1 MKIMAPAGDFDRLV
15 AAVKAGA
22 DEVYMGVAGFG
33 ARRFA
38 KNFSVEEYVDA
49 IDFAHRSN
57 VSVHLTFNTVLSD
70 AELDLVEPDLRRLY
84 EAGLDEVIVQ
94 DFGAV
99 SFLRDRF
106 PDLPLCASTQFSP
119 GTAAELNWL
128 AAQGFGRAVLARE
141 LSLDEIRSI
150 RSQTLIELEVFASGA
165 LCLGCSGKCYL
176 SSFIGGRSGNRGMCA
191 QPCRQYYRKETLSA
205 DAPELALA
213 TSDRRFRTFR
223 AVENNPDEI
232 AALRE
237 GRAQKRRADAAE
249 RERAASPDFAAN
261 AEYGYFLSLKDQ
273 LQGRA
278 EIAELLEIGV
288 DSIKIEGRM
297 KSPVYVYTTVRYYRD
312 LLDSLTGVSASTA
325 AKRLSLKKSTDD
337 APTQGNLADAAVET
351 ARRREIAGIF
361 NRGYDFGYFRE
372 PDPAIINEFFSSN
385 FGVEIG
391 RVRRD
396 AVRLS
401 APLVNGDG
409 VVFLDA
415 TARKLDGLNVGG
427 IRLVDPTNSRR
438 TKLVERAEPGDL
450 VRFDVPVPPEA
461 TVLYRTFDH
470 RLNKTVENAL
480 KQIRRREPISARLT
494 ARVDRPLEL
503 TLKTARAVATV
514 RSEQSLERSQKR
526 PADETTLRD
535 ALDRFGETP
544 FYLDGAE
551 IRFDADVFVPKS
563 LLNGLRQEAVEALE
577 RKIVESYR
585 RVSRALGAPIRR
597 TAQSAPLAENA
608 PIAGDAL
615 IPYFTAV
622 VRNRAQFDV
631 CRRFGLRRIHF
642 ETQPVQFENRPRYQT
657 TFETDAAVAP
667 LAGSLAAAV
676 RFERSQGNAKTPESR
691 RPFALDWSF
700 NVGNARA
707 VRYLADRFSGADLLY
722 LSPEISDR
730 AVDAIF
736 ADLAADDY
744 LAKRRLTLGL
754 PVFGRLLAMFAQ
766 KTLFDAP
773 FVRLTNADDRRFLVE
788 KNANRLPPTGDAAV
802 DARPVSGSAVYLA
815 DPVDLLDAIPAILR
829 SGIGAV
835 RFDFTN
841 ETPAEVERVLRRATA
856 PAPPSSRDYSVFSY
870 GYSRNGV
877 F

>member
-38 KNFSVEEYVDA
+38 KNFSVAEYADA

-99 SFLRDRF
+99 SFLRARF

-119 GTAAELNWL
+119 GTAAETNWL
-128 AAQGFGRAVLARE
+128 AAQGFRRAVLARE
-141 LSLDEIRSI
+141 LSLDEIRAI
-150 RSQTLIELEVFASGA
+150 RSQTSLELEVFASGA

-191 QPCRQYYRKETLSA
+191 QPCRQYYRMEPLSD

-213 TSDRRFRTFR
+213 TSDRRFRRLRRDELATG
-223 AVENNPDEI
+223 APSVERP
-232 AALRE
+232 RP
-237 GRAQKRRADAAE
+237 RRDAA
-249 RERAASPDFAAN
+249 SSDFDAN

-278 EIAELLEIGV
+278 ELAELLAIGV

-297 KSPVYVYTTVRYYRD
+297 KSPVYVYATVRYYRD
-312 LLDSLTGVSASTA
+312 LLDSLTGVSASTG
-325 AKRLSLKKSTDD
+325 AKRLSLKKSADD
-337 APTQGNLADAAVET
+337 DGRTPLDVASPEGEE

-372 PDPAIINEFFSSN
+372 HDPAIVNEFFSSN

-415 TARKLDGLNVGG
+415 TARKLGGLNVGG
-427 IRLVDPTNSRR
+427 IRLVDPTNPRR

-450 VRFDVPVPPEA
+450 VRFDVPIPAEA

-470 RLNKTVENAL
+470 RLNKTLENAL
-480 KQIRRREPISARLT
+480 KQIRRREPIAARLT

-503 TLKTARAVATV
+503 TLKTDRAVATV
-514 RSEQSLERSQKR
+514 RSEQPLERSQKR
-526 PADETTLRD
+526 PADETTLRE

-544 FYLDGAE
+544 FYLDDAE

-563 LLNGLRQEAVEALE
+563 LLNGLRQDAVERLE
-577 RKIVESYR
+577 RKIVESR
-585 RVSRALGAPIRR
+585 RRQSPPEAPR
-597 TAQSAPLAENA
+597 TAPTSRPAEFAPSAEKSRLS
-608 PIAGDAL
+608 GDAL

-622 VRNRAQFDV
+622 VRNRAQFDA

-642 ETQPVQFENRPRYQT
+642 ETQPVQFENRPRYQE
-657 TFETDAAVAP
+657 TFQRDADVAP

-676 RFERSQGNAKTPESR
+676 RFERSQTGVR
-691 RPFALDWSF
+691 RPFALDWTF

-707 VRYLADRFSGADLLY
+707 VRYLADRFAAADLLY

-736 ADLAADDY
+736 ERLADDDY

-754 PVFGRLLAMFAQ
+754 PVFGRLLAMFTQ

-773 FVRLTNADDRRFLVE
+773 FVRLTNADERRFLVE
-788 KNANRLPPTGDAAV
+788 KNANRLPPTGDADV
-802 DARPVSGSAVYLA
+802 DSRPVVGSAVYLA
-815 DPVDLLDAIPAILR
+815 DPIDLLDAIPAILR

-856 PAPPSSRDYSVFSY
+856 PTPESSRDYSVFSY

>member
-1 MKIMAPAGDFDRLV
+1 RF
-15 AAVKAGA
+15 
-22 DEVYMGVAGFG
+22 
-33 ARRFA
+33 RR
-38 KNFSVEEYVDA
+38 
-49 IDFAHRSN
+49 
-57 VSVHLTFNTVLSD
+57 
-70 AELDLVEPDLRRLY
+70 LRR
-84 EAGLDEVIVQ
+84 DE
-94 DFGAV
+94 
-99 SFLRDRF
+99 
-106 PDLPLCASTQFSP
+106 LP
-119 GTAAELNWL
+119 
-128 AAQGFGRAVLARE
+128 
-141 LSLDEIRSI
+141 
-150 RSQTLIELEVFASGA
+150 
-165 LCLGCSGKCYL
+165 
-176 SSFIGGRSGNRGMCA
+176 
-191 QPCRQYYRKETLSA
+191 
-205 DAPELALA
+205 
-213 TSDRRFRTFR
+213 
-223 AVENNPDEI
+223 
-232 AALRE
+232 
-237 GRAQKRRADAAE
+237 ADAAGSASVE
-249 RERAASPDFAAN
+249 RPSKRPAATPDFASN

-297 KSPVYVYTTVRYYRD
+297 KSPVYVYTTVRSYRD

-325 AKRLSLKKSTDD
+325 AKRLSLKKSTADAD
-337 APTQGNLADAAVET
+337 APTQGDLADAAVET

-372 PDPAIINEFFSSN
+372 HDPAIINEFFSSN

-450 VRFDVPVPPEA
+450 VRFDVPIPPEA

-535 ALDRFGETP
+535 GLDRFGETP
-544 FYLDGAE
+544 FYLDDAE

-585 RVSRALGAPIRR
+585 RVCQEPVAEIRR
-597 TAQSAPLAENA
+597 TAPTSPINESAPL
-608 PIAGDAL
+608 AGDAL

-631 CRRFGLRRIHF
+631 CRRFGIDRVHF
-642 ETQPVQFENRPRYQT
+642 ETQPVQFENRPRYQEA
-657 TFETDAAVAP
+657 FQRDADVAP

-676 RFERSQGNAKTPESR
+676 RFERSQADAEAQPR
-691 RPFALDWSF
+691 RPFALDWTF

-707 VRYLADRFSGADLLY
+707 VRYLAVRFASADLLY

-754 PVFGRLLAMFAQ
+754 PVFGRLLAMFTQ

-773 FVRLTNADDRRFLVE
+773 FVRLTNADERRFLVE

-802 DARPVSGSAVYLA
+802 DARPVVGSAVYLA
-815 DPVDLLDAIPAILR
+815 DPVDLLDAIPTILR

-841 ETPAEVERVLRRATA
+841 ETPAEVERVLRRALA
-856 PAPPSSRDYSVFSY
+856 PTPPSSRDYSVFSY

>member
-38 KNFSVEEYVDA
+38 KNFSVEEYADA

-128 AAQGFGRAVLARE
+128 AAQGFHRAVLARE

-150 RSQTLIELEVFASGA
+150 RSQTSLELEVFASGA

-191 QPCRQYYRKETLSA
+191 QPCRQYYRMETLAA

-213 TSDRRFRTFR
+213 TSDRRFRR
-223 AVENNPDEI
+223 LRRDEI
-232 AALRE
+232 ADRTAS
-237 GRAQKRRADAAE
+237 AE
-249 RERAASPDFAAN
+249 RSPKRPAATPDFASN

-325 AKRLSLKKSTDD
+325 AKRLSLKKSTADAD
-337 APTQGNLADAAVET
+337 APTQGDLADADVET

-372 PDPAIINEFFSSN
+372 HDPAIVNEFFSSN

-450 VRFDVPVPPEA
+450 VRFDVPIPPEA

-526 PADETTLRD
+526 PADEATLRD
-535 ALDRFGETP
+535 GLDRFGETP
-544 FYLDGAE
+544 FYLDDAE

-563 LLNGLRQEAVEALE
+563 LLNGLRQEAVETLE

-585 RVSRALGAPIRR
+585 RVSQASEAQVRR
-597 TAQSAPLAENA
+597 TAQITPTVENA
-608 PIAGDAL
+608 PLAGDAL

-622 VRNRAQFDV
+622 VRTRAQFDV
-631 CRRFGLRRIHF
+631 CRRFGIDRVHF
-642 ETQPVQFENRPRYQT
+642 ETQPVQFENRPRYQEA
-657 TFETDAAVAP
+657 FERDAAVAP

-676 RFERSQGNAKTPESR
+676 RFERSQGEAR
-691 RPFALDWSF
+691 RPFALDWTF

-707 VRYLADRFSGADLLY
+707 VRYLADRFAGADLLY

-736 ADLAADDY
+736 ADLADDDY

-754 PVFGRLLAMFAQ
+754 PVFGRLLAMFTQ

-773 FVRLTNADDRRFLVE
+773 FVRLTNADERRFLV
-788 KNANRLPPTGDAAV
+788 
-802 DARPVSGSAVYLA
+802 
-815 DPVDLLDAIPAILR
+815 
-829 SGIGAV
+829 
-835 RFDFTN
+835 
-841 ETPAEVERVLRRATA
+841 
-856 PAPPSSRDYSVFSY
+856 
-870 GYSRNGV
+870 
-877 F
+877 

>member
-38 KNFSVEEYVDA
+38 KNFSVEEYADA

-128 AAQGFGRAVLARE
+128 AAQGFHRAVLARE

-150 RSQTLIELEVFASGA
+150 RSQTSIELEVFASGA

-191 QPCRQYYRKETLSA
+191 QPCRQYYRMETLAA

-213 TSDRRFRTFR
+213 TSDRRFRR
-223 AVENNPDEI
+223 LRRDE
-232 AALRE
+232 L
-237 GRAQKRRADAAE
+237 ADGTASAE
-249 RERAASPDFAAN
+249 RSSKRPVAATDFASN

-325 AKRLSLKKSTDD
+325 AKRLSLKKSTADAD
-337 APTQGNLADAAVET
+337 APTQGDLADAAVET

-372 PDPAIINEFFSSN
+372 HDPAIINEFFSSN

-450 VRFDVPVPPEA
+450 VRFDVPIPPEA

-526 PADETTLRD
+526 PADEATLRD
-535 ALDRFGETP
+535 GLDRFGETP
-544 FYLDGAE
+544 FYLDDAE

-585 RVSRALGAPIRR
+585 RVCKEPVAEIRR
-597 TAQSAPLAENA
+597 TAQVSPAAENA
-608 PIAGDAL
+608 PLAGDAL

-631 CRRFGLRRIHF
+631 CRRFGVERIHF
-642 ETQPVQFENRPRYQT
+642 ETQPVQFENRPRYQEA
-657 TFETDAAVAP
+657 FRNDATVAP

-676 RFERSQGNAKTPESR
+676 RFERSQAEAGSNASSEAR
-691 RPFALDWSF
+691 RPFALDWTF

-707 VRYLADRFSGADLLY
+707 VRYLADRFAGADLLY

-754 PVFGRLLAMFAQ
+754 PVFGRLLAMFTQ

-773 FVRLTNADDRRFLVE
+773 FVRLTNADERRFLVE
-788 KNANRLPPTGDAAV
+788 MNANRLPQTGDAAV

-841 ETPAEVERVLRRATA
+841 ETPAEVERVLRRALA
-856 PAPPSSRDYSVFSY
+856 PTSPSSRDYSVFSY

>member
-22 DEVYMGVAGFG
+22 DEAYMGVAGFG

-38 KNFSVEEYVDA
+38 KNFSVEEYADA

-150 RSQTLIELEVFASGA
+150 RSQTSIELEVFASGA

-191 QPCRQYYRKETLSA
+191 QPCRQYYRMETLSA

-213 TSDRRFRTFR
+213 TSDRRFRR
-223 AVENNPDEI
+223 LRRDEI
-232 AALRE
+232 ADGTAS
-237 GRAQKRRADAAE
+237 AE
-249 RERAASPDFAAN
+249 RSPKRPVAAPDFASN

-325 AKRLSLKKSTDD
+325 AKRLSLKKSVADAD
-337 APTQGNLADAAVET
+337 APTQGDLADADVET

-372 PDPAIINEFFSSN
+372 HDPAIINEFFSSN

-450 VRFDVPVPPEA
+450 VRFDVPIPPEA

-526 PADETTLRD
+526 PADEATLRD
-535 ALDRFGETP
+535 GLDRFGETP
-544 FYLDGAE
+544 FYLDDAE

-585 RVSRALGAPIRR
+585 RVASEPSAEIRR
-597 TAQSAPLAENA
+597 TAQVSPTIENA
-608 PIAGDAL
+608 PLAGDAL

-622 VRNRAQFDV
+622 VRTRAQFDV
-631 CRRFGLRRIHF
+631 CRRFGIDRVHI
-642 ETQPVQFENRPRYQT
+642 ETQPVQFENRPRYQEA
-657 TFETDAAVAP
+657 FQRDAAVAP

-676 RFERSQGNAKTPESR
+676 RFERSQTDAETQTR
-691 RPFALDWSF
+691 RSFALDWTF

-707 VRYLADRFSGADLLY
+707 VRYLADRFASSDLLY

-754 PVFGRLLAMFAQ
+754 PVFGRLLAMFTQ

-773 FVRLTNADDRRFLVE
+773 FVRLTNADERRFLVE

-802 DARPVSGSAVYLA
+802 DARPLSGSAVYLA

-841 ETPAEVERVLRRATA
+841 ETPAEVERVLRRALA
-856 PAPPSSRDYSVFSY
+856 PTPPSNRDYSVFSY

>member
-38 KNFSVEEYVDA
+38 KNFSVEEYADA

-128 AAQGFGRAVLARE
+128 AAQGFHRAVLARE
-141 LSLDEIRSI
+141 LSLDEIRAV
-150 RSQTLIELEVFASGA
+150 RSQTSIELEVFASGA

-191 QPCRQYYRKETLSA
+191 QPCRQYYRMETLSA

-213 TSDRRFRTFR
+213 TSDRRFRR
-223 AVENNPDEI
+223 LRRDEIDAVERP
-232 AALRE
+232 
-237 GRAQKRRADAAE
+237 QKRSADP
-249 RERAASPDFAAN
+249 RDFDPN

-278 EIAELLEIGV
+278 ELAELLEIGV

-325 AKRLSLKKSTDD
+325 AKRLSLKKSTADAD
-337 APTQGNLADAAVET
+337 APTQGDLADADVET

-372 PDPAIINEFFSSN
+372 HDPAIINEFFSSN

-427 IRLVDPTNSRR
+427 IRVVDPTNSRR

-450 VRFDVPVPPEA
+450 VRFDVPIPPEA

-503 TLKTARAVATV
+503 TLKTDRAVATV
-514 RSEQSLERSQKR
+514 RSEQTLERSQKR
-526 PADETTLRD
+526 PADEATLRD
-535 ALDRFGETP
+535 GLDRFGETP
-544 FYLDGAE
+544 FYLDDAE

-563 LLNGLRQEAVEALE
+563 LLNGLRQEAVEILE

-585 RVSRALGAPIRR
+585 RVGKEPVAEIRR
-597 TAQSAPLAENA
+597 TAQVSPLNESAPLS
-608 PIAGDAL
+608 GDAL

-631 CRRFGLRRIHF
+631 CRRFGIDRVHF
-642 ETQPVQFENRPRYQT
+642 ETQPVQFENRPRYQEA
-657 TFETDAAVAP
+657 FRNDADVAP

-676 RFERSQGNAKTPESR
+676 RFERSQAEAGSETR
-691 RPFALDWSF
+691 RPFALDWTF

-707 VRYLADRFSGADLLY
+707 VRYLADRFASADLLY

-754 PVFGRLLAMFAQ
+754 PVFGRLLAMFTQ

-773 FVRLTNADDRRFLVE
+773 FVRLTNADERRFLVE

-841 ETPAEVERVLRRATA
+841 ETSAEVERVLRRALAPTA
-856 PAPPSSRDYSVFSY
+856 PSSRDYSVFSY

>member
-38 KNFSVEEYVDA
+38 KNFSVEEYADA

-94 DFGAV
+94 DYGAV

-150 RSQTLIELEVFASGA
+150 RSQTSIELEIFASGA

-191 QPCRQYYRKETLSA
+191 QPCRQYYRMETLAA

-213 TSDRRFRTFR
+213 TSDRRFRR
-223 AVENNPDEI
+223 LRRDE
-232 AALRE
+232 LL
-237 GRAQKRRADAAE
+237 ADAAGSASVE
-249 RERAASPDFAAN
+249 RPSKRSAATPDFASN

-278 EIAELLEIGV
+278 ELAELLEIGV

-325 AKRLSLKKSTDD
+325 AKRLSLKKSTADAD
-337 APTQGNLADAAVET
+337 APTQGDLADAAVEA

-372 PDPAIINEFFSSN
+372 HDPAIVNEFFSSN

-401 APLVNGDG
+401 TPLVNGDG
-409 VVFLDA
+409 VVFLDE

-450 VRFDVPVPPEA
+450 VRFDVPIPPEA

-535 ALDRFGETP
+535 GLDRFGETP
-544 FYLDGAE
+544 FYLDDAE

-577 RKIVESYR
+577 RKIVESHR
-585 RVSRALGAPIRR
+585 RVSRAPVAQVRP
-597 TAQSAPLAENA
+597 TAQISPALENA
-608 PIAGDAL
+608 PLAGDAL

-631 CRRFGLRRIHF
+631 CRRFGIERIHF
-642 ETQPVQFENRPRYQT
+642 ETQPVQFENRPRYQE
-657 TFETDAAVAP
+657 TFQKDAAVAP

-676 RFERSQGNAKTPESR
+676 RFERSLSEAR
-691 RPFALDWSF
+691 RPFALDWTF

-707 VRYLADRFSGADLLY
+707 VRYLADRFEGADLLY

-754 PVFGRLLAMFAQ
+754 PVFGRLLAMFTQ

-773 FVRLTNADDRRFLVE
+773 FVRLTNADERRFLVE
-788 KNANRLPPTGDAAV
+788 KNANRLPSTGDAAV
-802 DARPVSGSAVYLA
+802 DASPVVGSAVYLA
-815 DPVDLLDAIPAILR
+815 DPVDLLDALPAILR

-841 ETPAEVERVLRRATA
+841 ETPVEVERVLRRALA
-856 PAPPSSRDYSVFSY
+856 PTPPSSRDYSVFSY

>member
-38 KNFSVEEYVDA
+38 KNFSVEEYADA

-128 AAQGFGRAVLARE
+128 AAQGFHRAVLARE

-150 RSQTLIELEVFASGA
+150 RSQTSLELEVFASGA

-191 QPCRQYYRKETLSA
+191 QPCRQYYRMETLAA

-213 TSDRRFRTFR
+213 TSDRRFRR
-223 AVENNPDEI
+223 LRRDEI
-232 AALRE
+232 ADRTAS
-237 GRAQKRRADAAE
+237 AE
-249 RERAASPDFAAN
+249 RSPKRPAATPDFASN

-325 AKRLSLKKSTDD
+325 AKRLSLKKSTADAD
-337 APTQGNLADAAVET
+337 APTQGDLADADVET

-372 PDPAIINEFFSSN
+372 HDPAIVNEFFSSN

-450 VRFDVPVPPEA
+450 VRFDVPIPPEA

-526 PADETTLRD
+526 PADEATLRD
-535 ALDRFGETP
+535 GLDRFGETP
-544 FYLDGAE
+544 FYLDDAE

-563 LLNGLRQEAVEALE
+563 LLNGLRQEAVETLE

-585 RVSRALGAPIRR
+585 RVSQASEAQVRR
-597 TAQSAPLAENA
+597 TAQITPTVENA
-608 PIAGDAL
+608 PLAGDAL

-622 VRNRAQFDV
+622 VRTRAQFDV
-631 CRRFGLRRIHF
+631 CRRFGIDRVHF
-642 ETQPVQFENRPRYQT
+642 ETQPVQFENRPRYQEA
-657 TFETDAAVAP
+657 FERDAAVAP

-676 RFERSQGNAKTPESR
+676 RFERSQGEAR
-691 RPFALDWSF
+691 RPFALDWTF

-707 VRYLADRFSGADLLY
+707 VRYLADRFEGADLLY

-736 ADLAADDY
+736 ADLADDDY

-754 PVFGRLLAMFAQ
+754 PVFGRLLAMFTQ

-773 FVRLTNADDRRFLVE
+773 FVRLTNADERRFLVE
-788 KNANRLPPTGDAAV
+788 KNANRLPPTGDADV
-802 DARPVSGSAVYLA
+802 DARPVSGSALYLA

-841 ETPAEVERVLRRATA
+841 ETPAEVERVLRRALA
-856 PAPPSSRDYSVFSY
+856 PTPPSSRDYSVFSY

>member
-38 KNFSVEEYVDA
+38 KNFSVEEYADA

-128 AAQGFGRAVLARE
+128 AAQGFHRAVLARE

-150 RSQTLIELEVFASGA
+150 RSQTSLELEVFASGA

-191 QPCRQYYRKETLSA
+191 QPCRQYYRMETLAA

-213 TSDRRFRTFR
+213 TSDRRFRR
-223 AVENNPDEI
+223 LRRDEI
-232 AALRE
+232 ADRTAS
-237 GRAQKRRADAAE
+237 AE
-249 RERAASPDFAAN
+249 RSPKRPAATPDFASN

-325 AKRLSLKKSTDD
+325 AKRLSLKKSTADAD
-337 APTQGNLADAAVET
+337 APTQGDLADADVET

-372 PDPAIINEFFSSN
+372 HDPAIVNEFFSSN

-450 VRFDVPVPPEA
+450 VRFDVPIPPEA

-526 PADETTLRD
+526 PADEATLRD
-535 ALDRFGETP
+535 GLDRFGETP
-544 FYLDGAE
+544 FYLDDAE

-563 LLNGLRQEAVEALE
+563 LLNGLRQEAVETLE

-585 RVSRALGAPIRR
+585 RVSQASEAQVRR
-597 TAQSAPLAENA
+597 TAQITPTVENA
-608 PIAGDAL
+608 PLAGDAL

-622 VRNRAQFDV
+622 VRTRAQFDV
-631 CRRFGLRRIHF
+631 CRRFGIDRVHF
-642 ETQPVQFENRPRYQT
+642 ETQPVQFENRPRYQEA
-657 TFETDAAVAP
+657 FERDAAVAP

-676 RFERSQGNAKTPESR
+676 RFERSQGEAR
-691 RPFALDWSF
+691 RPFALDWTF

-707 VRYLADRFSGADLLY
+707 VRYLADRFAGADLLY

-736 ADLAADDY
+736 ADLADDDY

-754 PVFGRLLAMFAQ
+754 PVFGRLLAMFTQ

-773 FVRLTNADDRRFLVE
+773 FVRLTNADERRFLVE
-788 KNANRLPPTGDAAV
+788 KNANRLPPTGDADV
-802 DARPVSGSAVYLA
+802 DARPVSGSALYLA

-841 ETPAEVERVLRRATA
+841 ETPAEVERVLRRALA
-856 PAPPSSRDYSVFSY
+856 PTPPSSRDYSVFSY

>member
-38 KNFSVEEYVDA
+38 KNFSVEEYADA

-70 AELDLVEPDLRRLY
+70 AELDLFEPDLRRLY

-99 SFLRDRF
+99 AFLRDRF

-150 RSQTLIELEVFASGA
+150 RSQTSIELEVFASGA

-191 QPCRQYYRKETLSA
+191 QPCRQYYRMETLAA

-213 TSDRRFRTFR
+213 TSDRRFRR
-223 AVENNPDEI
+223 LRRDE
-232 AALRE
+232 LP
-237 GRAQKRRADAAE
+237 ADAANSVSVK
-249 RERAASPDFAAN
+249 RPQPRSADARDFASN

-325 AKRLSLKKSTDD
+325 AKRLSLKKSTADAD
-337 APTQGNLADAAVET
+337 APTQGDLADADVET

-372 PDPAIINEFFSSN
+372 HDPEIINEFFSSN

-450 VRFDVPVPPEA
+450 VRFDVPIPPEA

-514 RSEQSLERSQKR
+514 RSEQALERSQKR
-526 PADETTLRD
+526 PADEATLRD
-535 ALDRFGETP
+535 GLDRFGETP
-544 FYLDGAE
+544 FYLDDAE

-585 RVSRALGAPIRR
+585 RVCKEPVAEIRR
-597 TAQSAPLAENA
+597 TAQVSPAVENA
-608 PIAGDAL
+608 PLAGDAL

-631 CRRFGLRRIHF
+631 CRRFGIDRVHF
-642 ETQPVQFENRPRYQT
+642 ETQPVQFENRPRYQEA
-657 TFETDAAVAP
+657 FQRDADVAP

-676 RFERSQGNAKTPESR
+676 RFERSQADAEAPTR
-691 RPFALDWSF
+691 RPFALDWTF

-707 VRYLADRFSGADLLY
+707 VRYLADRFASADLLY

-754 PVFGRLLAMFAQ
+754 PVFGRLLAMFTQ

-773 FVRLTNADDRRFLVE
+773 FVRLTNADERRFLVE

-802 DARPVSGSAVYLA
+802 DARPLSGSAVYLA

-841 ETPAEVERVLRRATA
+841 ETPAEVERVLRRALA
-856 PAPPSSRDYSVFSY
+856 PTPPSSRDYSVFSY

>member
-38 KNFSVEEYVDA
+38 KNFSVEEYADA

-84 EAGLDEVIVQ
+84 EAGLDEVLVQ

-128 AAQGFGRAVLARE
+128 AAQGFHRAVLARE

-150 RSQTLIELEVFASGA
+150 RSQTSLELEVFASGA

-191 QPCRQYYRKETLSA
+191 QPCRQYYRMETLAA

-213 TSDRRFRTFR
+213 TSDRRFRR
-223 AVENNPDEI
+223 LRRDEI
-232 AALRE
+232 ADRTAS
-237 GRAQKRRADAAE
+237 AE
-249 RERAASPDFAAN
+249 RSPKRPAATPDFASN

-325 AKRLSLKKSTDD
+325 AKRLSLKKSTADAD
-337 APTQGNLADAAVET
+337 APTQGDLADADVET

-372 PDPAIINEFFSSN
+372 HDPAIVNEFFSSN

-450 VRFDVPVPPEA
+450 VRFDVPIPPEA

-526 PADETTLRD
+526 PADEATLRD
-535 ALDRFGETP
+535 GLDRFGETP
-544 FYLDGAE
+544 FYLDDAE

-563 LLNGLRQEAVEALE
+563 LLNGLRQEAVETLE

-585 RVSRALGAPIRR
+585 RVSQASEAQVRR
-597 TAQSAPLAENA
+597 TAQITPTVENA
-608 PIAGDAL
+608 PLAGDAL

-622 VRNRAQFDV
+622 VRTRAQFDV
-631 CRRFGLRRIHF
+631 CRRFGIDRVHF
-642 ETQPVQFENRPRYQT
+642 ETQPVQFENRPRYQEA
-657 TFETDAAVAP
+657 FERDAAVAP

-676 RFERSQGNAKTPESR
+676 RFERSQGEAR
-691 RPFALDWSF
+691 RPFALDWTF

-707 VRYLADRFSGADLLY
+707 VRYLADRFAGADLLY

-736 ADLAADDY
+736 ADLADDDY

-754 PVFGRLLAMFAQ
+754 PVFGRLLAMFTQ

-773 FVRLTNADDRRFLVE
+773 FVRLTNADERRFLVE
-788 KNANRLPPTGDAAV
+788 KNANRLPPTGDADV
-802 DARPVSGSAVYLA
+802 DARPVSGSALYLA

-841 ETPAEVERVLRRATA
+841 ETPAEVERVLRRALA
-856 PAPPSSRDYSVFSY
+856 PTPPSSRDYSVFSY

>member
-38 KNFSVEEYVDA
+38 KNFSVEEYADA

-150 RSQTLIELEVFASGA
+150 RSQTSLELEVFASGA

-191 QPCRQYYRKETLSA
+191 QPCRQYYRMETLSA

-213 TSDRRFRTFR
+213 TSDRRFRR
-223 AVENNPDEI
+223 LRRDEI
-232 AALRE
+232 AADAD
-237 GRAQKRRADAAE
+237 GSVSAKRPKPRS
-249 RERAASPDFAAN
+249 AASDARDFDSN

-325 AKRLSLKKSTDD
+325 AKRLSLKKSTADAD
-337 APTQGNLADAAVET
+337 APTQGNVADAAVET

-372 PDPAIINEFFSSN
+372 HDPAIVNEFFSSN

-396 AVRLS
+396 SVRLS

-450 VRFDVPVPPEA
+450 VRFDVPIPPEA

-470 RLNKTVENAL
+470 RLNKTIENAL

-526 PADETTLRD
+526 PADEATLRD
-535 ALDRFGETP
+535 GLDRFGETP
-544 FYLDGAE
+544 FYLDDAE

-585 RVSRALGAPIRR
+585 RVSQASEAQVRR
-597 TAQSAPLAENA
+597 TAQITPTVENA
-608 PIAGDAL
+608 PLAGDAL

-622 VRNRAQFDV
+622 VRTRAQFDV
-631 CRRFGLRRIHF
+631 CRRFGIKRIHF
-642 ETQPVQFENRPRYQT
+642 ETQPVQFENRPRYQEA
-657 TFETDAAVAP
+657 FQRDDAVAP

-676 RFERSQGNAKTPESR
+676 RFERSQADAETQTR
-691 RPFALDWSF
+691 RPFALDWTF

-707 VRYLADRFSGADLLY
+707 VRYLADRFAGADLLY

-754 PVFGRLLAMFAQ
+754 PVFGRLLAMFTQ

-773 FVRLTNADDRRFLVE
+773 FVRLTNADERRFLVE

-815 DPVDLLDAIPAILR
+815 DPVDLLDAIPTILR

-835 RFDFTN
+835 CFDFTN
-841 ETPAEVERVLRRATA
+841 ETPAEVERVLRRALA
-856 PAPPSSRDYSVFSY
+856 PTSPSNRDYSVFSY

>member
-38 KNFSVEEYVDA
+38 KNFSVEEYADA

-141 LSLDEIRSI
+141 LSLDEIRSV
-150 RSQTLIELEVFASGA
+150 RSQTSLELEVFASGA

-191 QPCRQYYRKETLSA
+191 QPCRQYYRMETLSA

-213 TSDRRFRTFR
+213 TSDRRFRR
-223 AVENNPDEI
+223 LRRDE
-232 AALRE
+232 LP
-237 GRAQKRRADAAE
+237 ADAAGSGSVE
-249 RERAASPDFAAN
+249 RPRPRSAAPADFASN
-261 AEYGYFLSLKDQ
+261 VEYGYFLSLKDQ

-325 AKRLSLKKSTDD
+325 AKRLSLKKSTADAD
-337 APTQGNLADAAVET
+337 APTLGDLADAAVET

-372 PDPAIINEFFSSN
+372 HDPAIVNEFFSSN

-450 VRFDVPVPPEA
+450 VRFDVPIPPEA

-470 RLNKTVENAL
+470 RLNKTIENAL

-526 PADETTLRD
+526 PADEATLRD
-535 ALDRFGETP
+535 GLDRFGETP
-544 FYLDGAE
+544 FYLDDAE

-577 RKIVESYR
+577 RKIVESFR
-585 RVSRALGAPIRR
+585 RVCKEPVAEIRR
-597 TAQSAPLAENA
+597 TAPTSPINESAPL
-608 PIAGDAL
+608 AGDAL

-631 CRRFGLRRIHF
+631 CRRFGIERIHF
-642 ETQPVQFENRPRYQT
+642 ETQPVQFENRPRYQEA
-657 TFETDAAVAP
+657 FERDAAVAP

-676 RFERSQGNAKTPESR
+676 RFERSQADAEAQTR
-691 RPFALDWSF
+691 RPFALDWTF

-707 VRYLADRFSGADLLY
+707 VRYLADRFESADLLY

-773 FVRLTNADDRRFLVE
+773 FVRLTNADERRFLVE

-802 DARPVSGSAVYLA
+802 DARPVVGSAVYLA
-815 DPVDLLDAIPAILR
+815 DPVDLLDAIPTILR

-841 ETPAEVERVLRRATA
+841 ETPAEVERVLRRALA
-856 PAPPSSRDYSVFSY
+856 PTPPSSRDYSVFSY

>member
-38 KNFSVEEYVDA
+38 KNFSVEEYADA

-84 EAGLDEVIVQ
+84 EAGLDEAIVQ
-94 DFGAV
+94 DYGAV

-106 PDLPLCASTQFSP
+106 PDLSLCASTQFSP

-128 AAQGFGRAVLARE
+128 AEQGFRRAVLARE
-141 LSLDEIRSI
+141 LSLDEIRAI
-150 RSQTLIELEVFASGA
+150 RSQTSIELEVFASGA
-165 LCLGCSGKCYL
+165 LCLACSGKCYL
-176 SSFIGGRSGNRGMCA
+176 SSFVGGRSGNRGMCA

-213 TSDRRFRTFR
+213 TSDRRFRR
-223 AVENNPDEI
+223 PRRDELAVERPRTRS
-232 AALRE
+232 A
-237 GRAQKRRADAAE
+237 
-249 RERAASPDFAAN
+249 AASDFDAN

-278 EIAELLEIGV
+278 ELAELLEIGV

-297 KSPVYVYTTVRYYRD
+297 KSPTYVYATVRYYRD
-312 LLDSLTGVSASTA
+312 LLDSLTGVSPATA
-325 AKRLSLKKSTDD
+325 AKRLSLKKSTADA
-337 APTQGNLADAAVET
+337 APTQGNLADAEVET

-372 PDPAIINEFFSSN
+372 RDPAIINEFFSSN

-438 TKLVERAEPGDL
+438 TRLVERAEPGDL
-450 VRFDVPVPPEA
+450 VRFYVPIPPEA

-470 RLNKTVENAL
+470 RLNKTIENAL
-480 KQIRRREPISARLT
+480 KQIRRREPIAARLT
-494 ARVDRPLEL
+494 ARVGRPLEL

-514 RSEQSLERSQKR
+514 RSESSLERSQKR
-526 PADETTLRD
+526 PADETALRD

-544 FYLDGAE
+544 FYLDDAE

-563 LLNGLRQEAVEALE
+563 LLNGLRQEAVETLE

-585 RVSRALGAPIRR
+585 RVCKEPVDAVRQIAQVAP
-597 TAQSAPLAENA
+597 SAENA
-608 PIAGDAL
+608 PLSGDAL
-615 IPYFTAV
+615 TPYFTAV
-622 VRNRAQFDV
+622 VRNREQFDA
-631 CRRFGLRRIHF
+631 CRRFGVSRIHF
-642 ETQPVQFENRPRYQT
+642 ETQPVQFENRPRYQE
-657 TFETDAAVAP
+657 TFRNDAAVAP

-676 RFERSQGNAKTPESR
+676 RFERSQAEAR
-691 RPFALDWSF
+691 RRFALDWTF

-707 VRYLADRFSGADLLY
+707 VRYLADRFQGADLLY

-754 PVFGRLLAMFAQ
+754 PVFGRLLAMFTQ

-773 FVRLTNADDRRFLVE
+773 FVRLTNADERRFLVE
-788 KNANRLPPTGDAAV
+788 KNANRLPRTGDAAV
-802 DARPVSGSAVYLA
+802 DSRPVSGSAVYLA

-829 SGIGAV
+829 SGIRAV

-841 ETPAEVERVLRRATA
+841 ETPDEVERVLRRASA
-856 PAPPSSRDYSVFSY
+856 PTPPSSRDYSVFSY

>member
-38 KNFSVEEYVDA
+38 KNFSVEEYADA

-150 RSQTLIELEVFASGA
+150 RSQTSLELEVFASGA

-191 QPCRQYYRKETLSA
+191 QPCRQYYRMETLAA

-213 TSDRRFRTFR
+213 TSDRRFRR
-223 AVENNPDEI
+223 LRRDE
-232 AALRE
+232 LD
-237 GRAQKRRADAAE
+237 ADAPAK
-249 RERAASPDFAAN
+249 RPQPRSADVRDFASN

-325 AKRLSLKKSTDD
+325 AKRLSLKKSTADAD
-337 APTQGNLADAAVET
+337 APTLGDLADAAVET

-372 PDPAIINEFFSSN
+372 HDPAIINEFFSSN

-396 AVRLS
+396 SVRLS

-450 VRFDVPVPPEA
+450 VRFDVPIPPEA

-470 RLNKTVENAL
+470 RLNKTIENAL

-526 PADETTLRD
+526 PADEATLRD
-535 ALDRFGETP
+535 GLDRFGETP
-544 FYLDGAE
+544 FYLDDAE

-585 RVSRALGAPIRR
+585 RVSQASEAQVRR
-597 TAQSAPLAENA
+597 TAQITPTVENA
-608 PIAGDAL
+608 PLAGDAL

-622 VRNRAQFDV
+622 VRTRAQFDV
-631 CRRFGLRRIHF
+631 CRRFGIKRIHF
-642 ETQPVQFENRPRYQT
+642 ETQPVQFENRPRYQEA
-657 TFETDAAVAP
+657 FQRDDAVAP

-676 RFERSQGNAKTPESR
+676 RFERSQADAETQTR
-691 RPFALDWSF
+691 RPFALDWTF

-707 VRYLADRFSGADLLY
+707 VRYLADRFAGADLLY

-754 PVFGRLLAMFAQ
+754 PVFGRLLAMFTQ

-773 FVRLTNADDRRFLVE
+773 FVRLTNADERRFLVE
-788 KNANRLPPTGDAAV
+788 KNANKSEAK
-802 DARPVSGSAVYLA
+802 
-815 DPVDLLDAIPAILR
+815 R
-829 SGIGAV
+829 S
-835 RFDFTN
+835 
-841 ETPAEVERVLRRATA
+841 
-856 PAPPSSRDYSVFSY
+856 
-870 GYSRNGV
+870 
-877 F
+877 

>member
-38 KNFSVEEYVDA
+38 KNFSVEEYADA

-128 AAQGFGRAVLARE
+128 AAQGFHRAVLARE

-150 RSQTLIELEVFASGA
+150 RSQTSLELEVFASGA

-191 QPCRQYYRKETLSA
+191 QPCRQYYRMETLAA

-213 TSDRRFRTFR
+213 TSDRRFRR
-223 AVENNPDEI
+223 LRRDE
-232 AALRE
+232 LP
-237 GRAQKRRADAAE
+237 ADAAGSASVE
-249 RERAASPDFAAN
+249 RPSKRPAATLDFASN

-278 EIAELLEIGV
+278 ELAELLAIGV

-325 AKRLSLKKSTDD
+325 AKRLSLKKSTADAD
-337 APTQGNLADAAVET
+337 APTQGDLADAVVET

-372 PDPAIINEFFSSN
+372 HDPAIINEFFSSN

-450 VRFDVPVPPEA
+450 VRFDVPIPPEA

-514 RSEQSLERSQKR
+514 RSEQSLEHSQKR
-526 PADETTLRD
+526 PADEATLRD
-535 ALDRFGETP
+535 GLDRFGETP
-544 FYLDGAE
+544 FYLDDAE

-585 RVSRALGAPIRR
+585 RVCQEPVAEIRR
-597 TAQSAPLAENA
+597 TAPTSPINESAPL
-608 PIAGDAL
+608 AGDAL

-631 CRRFGLRRIHF
+631 CRRFGIDRVHF
-642 ETQPVQFENRPRYQT
+642 ETQPVQFENRPRYQEA
-657 TFETDAAVAP
+657 FQRDADVAP
-667 LAGSLAAAV
+667 LAGSLASAV
-676 RFERSQGNAKTPESR
+676 RFERSQASIDSPLDSQPR
-691 RPFALDWSF
+691 PPFALDWTF

-707 VRYLADRFSGADLLY
+707 VRYLADRFASADLLY

-754 PVFGRLLAMFAQ
+754 PVFGRLLAMFTQ

-773 FVRLTNADDRRFLVE
+773 FVRLTNADERRFLVE

-802 DARPVSGSAVYLA
+802 DARPVVGSAVYLA

-841 ETPAEVERVLRRATA
+841 ETPAEVERVLRRALA
-856 PAPPSSRDYSVFSY
+856 PTPPSSRDYSVFSY

>member
-38 KNFSVEEYVDA
+38 KNFSVEEYADA

-128 AAQGFGRAVLARE
+128 AAQGFHRAVLARE

-150 RSQTLIELEVFASGA
+150 RSQTSLELEVFASGA

-191 QPCRQYYRKETLSA
+191 QPCRQYYRMETLAA

-213 TSDRRFRTFR
+213 TSDRRFRR
-223 AVENNPDEI
+223 LRRDE
-232 AALRE
+232 LP
-237 GRAQKRRADAAE
+237 ADAAGSASVE
-249 RERAASPDFAAN
+249 RPSKRPAATPDFASN

-325 AKRLSLKKSTDD
+325 AKRLSLKKSTADAD
-337 APTQGNLADAAVET
+337 APTQGDLADAAVET

-372 PDPAIINEFFSSN
+372 HDPAIINEFFSSN

-450 VRFDVPVPPEA
+450 VRFDVPIPPEA

-526 PADETTLRD
+526 PADEATLRD
-535 ALDRFGETP
+535 GLDRFGETP
-544 FYLDGAE
+544 FYLDDAE

-585 RVSRALGAPIRR
+585 RVSRALEAQVRQAAQAPPA
-597 TAQSAPLAENA
+597 TENA
-608 PIAGDAL
+608 PFAGDAL

-631 CRRFGLRRIHF
+631 CRRFGIDRVHF
-642 ETQPVQFENRPRYQT
+642 ETQPVQFENRPRYQEA
-657 TFETDAAVAP
+657 FQRDAAVAP

-676 RFERSQGNAKTPESR
+676 RFERSQGEAR
-691 RPFALDWSF
+691 RPFALDWTF

-707 VRYLADRFSGADLLY
+707 VRYLADRFASADLLY

-754 PVFGRLLAMFAQ
+754 PVFGRLLAMFTQ

-773 FVRLTNADDRRFLVE
+773 FVRLTNADERRFLVE

-802 DARPVSGSAVYLA
+802 DARPIVGSAVYLA

-841 ETPAEVERVLRRATA
+841 ETPAEVERVLRRALA
-856 PAPPSSRDYSVFSY
+856 PTPPSSRDYSVFSY

>member
-38 KNFSVEEYVDA
+38 KNFSVEEYADA

-128 AAQGFGRAVLARE
+128 AAQGFHRAVLARE

-150 RSQTLIELEVFASGA
+150 RSQTSLELEVFASGA

-191 QPCRQYYRKETLSA
+191 QPCRQYYRMETLAA

-213 TSDRRFRTFR
+213 TSDRRFRR
-223 AVENNPDEI
+223 LRRDEI
-232 AALRE
+232 V
-237 GRAQKRRADAAE
+237 ADAGSVSVE
-249 RERAASPDFAAN
+249 RPRPRSAATSDFASN

-278 EIAELLEIGV
+278 ELAELLEIGV

-325 AKRLSLKKSTDD
+325 AKRLSLKKSTADAD
-337 APTQGNLADAAVET
+337 APTLGDLANAAVET

-372 PDPAIINEFFSSN
+372 HDPAIINEFFSSN

-450 VRFDVPVPPEA
+450 VRFDVPIPPEA

-470 RLNKTVENAL
+470 RLNKTIENAL

-526 PADETTLRD
+526 PADEATLRD
-535 ALDRFGETP
+535 GLDRFGETP
-544 FYLDGAE
+544 FYLDDAE

-585 RVSRALGAPIRR
+585 RVSQASEAQVRR
-597 TAQSAPLAENA
+597 TAQITPTVENA
-608 PIAGDAL
+608 PLAGDAL

-622 VRNRAQFDV
+622 VRTRAQFDV
-631 CRRFGLRRIHF
+631 CRRFGIKRIHF
-642 ETQPVQFENRPRYQT
+642 ETQPVQFENRPRYQEA
-657 TFETDAAVAP
+657 FQRDDAVAP

-676 RFERSQGNAKTPESR
+676 RFERSQADAETQTR
-691 RPFALDWSF
+691 RPFALDWTF

-707 VRYLADRFSGADLLY
+707 VRYLADRFAGADLLY

-754 PVFGRLLAMFAQ
+754 PVFGRLLAMFTQ

-773 FVRLTNADDRRFLVE
+773 FVRLTNADERRFLVE

-815 DPVDLLDAIPAILR
+815 DPVDLLDAIPTILR

-841 ETPAEVERVLRRATA
+841 ETPAEVERVLRRALA
-856 PAPPSSRDYSVFSY
+856 PTPPSSRDYSVFSY

>member
-38 KNFSVEEYVDA
+38 KNFSVEEYADA

-150 RSQTLIELEVFASGA
+150 RSQTSIELEVFASGA

-191 QPCRQYYRKETLSA
+191 QPCRQYYRMETLSA

-213 TSDRRFRTFR
+213 TSDRRFRR
-223 AVENNPDEI
+223 LRRDEI
-232 AALRE
+232 ADGTAS
-237 GRAQKRRADAAE
+237 AE
-249 RERAASPDFAAN
+249 RSPKRPVAAPDFASN

-325 AKRLSLKKSTDD
+325 AKRLSLKKSVADAD
-337 APTQGNLADAAVET
+337 APTQGDLADADVET

-372 PDPAIINEFFSSN
+372 HDPAIINEFFSSN

-450 VRFDVPVPPEA
+450 VRFDVPIPPEA

-526 PADETTLRD
+526 PADEATLRD
-535 ALDRFGETP
+535 GLDRFGETP
-544 FYLDGAE
+544 FYLDDAE

-585 RVSRALGAPIRR
+585 RVASEPSAEIRR
-597 TAQSAPLAENA
+597 TAQVSPTIENAPLA
-608 PIAGDAL
+608 GDTL

-622 VRNRAQFDV
+622 VRTRAQFDV
-631 CRRFGLRRIHF
+631 CRRFGIDRVHI
-642 ETQPVQFENRPRYQT
+642 ETQPVQFENRPRYQEA
-657 TFETDAAVAP
+657 FQRDAAVAP

-676 RFERSQGNAKTPESR
+676 RFERSQTDAETQTR
-691 RPFALDWSF
+691 RSFALDWTF

-707 VRYLADRFSGADLLY
+707 VRYLADRFASSDLLY

-754 PVFGRLLAMFAQ
+754 PVFGRLLAMSL
-766 KTLFDAP
+766 KKRSST
-773 FVRLTNADDRRFLVE
+773 RRSF
-788 KNANRLPPTGDAAV
+788 G
-802 DARPVSGSAVYLA
+802 
-815 DPVDLLDAIPAILR
+815 
-829 SGIGAV
+829 
-835 RFDFTN
+835 
-841 ETPAEVERVLRRATA
+841 
-856 PAPPSSRDYSVFSY
+856 
-870 GYSRNGV
+870 
-877 F
+877 

>member
-38 KNFSVEEYVDA
+38 KNFSVEEYADA

-128 AAQGFGRAVLARE
+128 AAQGFHRAVLARE
-141 LSLDEIRSI
+141 LSLDEIRAV
-150 RSQTLIELEVFASGA
+150 RSQTSIELEVFASGA

-191 QPCRQYYRKETLSA
+191 QPCRQYYRMETLSD

-213 TSDRRFRTFR
+213 TSDRRFRR
-223 AVENNPDEI
+223 LRRDEIDAVERP
-232 AALRE
+232 
-237 GRAQKRRADAAE
+237 QKRSADP
-249 RERAASPDFAAN
+249 RDFDPN

-278 EIAELLEIGV
+278 ELAELLEIGV

-325 AKRLSLKKSTDD
+325 AKRLSLKKSTADVD

-351 ARRREIAGIF
+351 TRRREIAGIF

-372 PDPAIINEFFSSN
+372 HDPAIINEFFSSN

-409 VVFLDA
+409 VVFLDE

-438 TKLVERAEPGDL
+438 TKLVERGEPGDL
-450 VRFDVPVPPEA
+450 VRFDVPIPPEA

-514 RSEQSLERSQKR
+514 RSEQTLERSQKR
-526 PADETTLRD
+526 PADEATLRD
-535 ALDRFGETP
+535 GLDRFGETP
-544 FYLDGAE
+544 FYLDDAE

-585 RVSRALGAPIRR
+585 RVCKEPIAEIRR
-597 TAQSAPLAENA
+597 TAQVSPLNESAPL
-608 PIAGDAL
+608 AGDAL

-631 CRRFGLRRIHF
+631 CRRFGIDRVHF
-642 ETQPVQFENRPRYQT
+642 ETQPVQFENRPRYQEA
-657 TFETDAAVAP
+657 FQRDAAVAP

-676 RFERSQGNAKTPESR
+676 RFERSQGEAR
-691 RPFALDWSF
+691 RPFALDWTF

-707 VRYLADRFSGADLLY
+707 VRYLADRFASADLLY

-754 PVFGRLLAMFAQ
+754 PVFGRLLAMFTQ

-773 FVRLTNADDRRFLVE
+773 FVRLTNADERRFLVE

-841 ETPAEVERVLRRATA
+841 ETSAEVERVLRRALA
-856 PAPPSSRDYSVFSY
+856 PTPPSSRDYSVFSY

>member
-22 DEVYMGVAGFG
+22 DEAYMGVAGFG

-38 KNFSVEEYVDA
+38 KNFSVEEYADA

-70 AELDLVEPDLRRLY
+70 AELDLFEPDLRRLY

-99 SFLRDRF
+99 AFLRDRF

-150 RSQTLIELEVFASGA
+150 RSQTSLELEVFASGA

-191 QPCRQYYRKETLSA
+191 QPCRQYYRMETLSA

-213 TSDRRFRTFR
+213 TSDRRFRR
-223 AVENNPDEI
+223 LRRDEI
-232 AALRE
+232 V
-237 GRAQKRRADAAE
+237 ADAAGSVSVE
-249 RERAASPDFAAN
+249 RPRPRSAATSDFASN

-325 AKRLSLKKSTDD
+325 AKRLSLKKSTADAD
-337 APTQGNLADAAVET
+337 APTLGDLADAAVET

-372 PDPAIINEFFSSN
+372 HDPAIINEFFSSN

-396 AVRLS
+396 SVRLS

-450 VRFDVPVPPEA
+450 VRFDVPIPPEA

-470 RLNKTVENAL
+470 RLNKTIENAL

-526 PADETTLRD
+526 PADEATLRD
-535 ALDRFGETP
+535 GLDRFGETP
-544 FYLDGAE
+544 FYLDDAE

-585 RVSRALGAPIRR
+585 RVSQASEAQVRR
-597 TAQSAPLAENA
+597 TAQITPTVENA
-608 PIAGDAL
+608 PLAGDAL

-622 VRNRAQFDV
+622 VRTRAQFDV
-631 CRRFGLRRIHF
+631 CRRFGIKRIHF
-642 ETQPVQFENRPRYQT
+642 ETQPVQFENRPRYQEA
-657 TFETDAAVAP
+657 FQRDDAVAP

-676 RFERSQGNAKTPESR
+676 RFERSQADAETQTR
-691 RPFALDWSF
+691 RPFALDWTF

-707 VRYLADRFSGADLLY
+707 VRYLANRFAGADLLY

-754 PVFGRLLAMFAQ
+754 PVFGRLLAMFTQ

-773 FVRLTNADDRRFLVE
+773 FVRLTNADERRFLVE

-815 DPVDLLDAIPAILR
+815 DPVDLLDAIPTILR
-829 SGIGAV
+829 AGNGAV
-835 RFDFTN
+835 RLDFTN
-841 ETPAEVERVLRRATA
+841 ETPAEVERVLRRALA
-856 PAPPSSRDYSVFSY
+856 PTPPSSRDYSVFSY

>member
-38 KNFSVEEYVDA
+38 KNFSVEEYADA

-94 DFGAV
+94 DYGAV
-99 SFLRDRF
+99 AFLRDRF

-128 AAQGFGRAVLARE
+128 AAQGFHRAVLARE
-141 LSLDEIRSI
+141 LSLDEIRAV
-150 RSQTLIELEVFASGA
+150 RSQTSLELEVFASGA

-191 QPCRQYYRKETLSA
+191 QPCRQYYRMETLSA

-213 TSDRRFRTFR
+213 TSDRRFRR
-223 AVENNPDEI
+223 LRRDEI
-232 AALRE
+232 AAVERP
-237 GRAQKRRADAAE
+237 QKRSADA
-249 RERAASPDFAAN
+249 REFASN

-278 EIAELLEIGV
+278 ELAELLEISV

-297 KSPVYVYTTVRYYRD
+297 KSPTYVYTTVRYYRD

-325 AKRLSLKKSTDD
+325 AKRLSLKKSTADAA
-337 APTQGNLADAAVET
+337 APTQGNVADADVE
-351 ARRREIAGIF
+351 AERRREIAGIF

-372 PDPAIINEFFSSN
+372 HDPAIINEFFSSN

-409 VVFLDA
+409 VVFLDE

-450 VRFDVPVPPEA
+450 VRFDVPIPPEA

-544 FYLDGAE
+544 FYLDDAE

-563 LLNGLRQEAVEALE
+563 LLNGLRQEAVETLE

-585 RVSRALGAPIRR
+585 RVCQEPTVKIRQ
-597 TAQSAPLAENA
+597 TAQSAPSAESA
-608 PIAGDAL
+608 PLSGDAL

-631 CRRFGLRRIHF
+631 CRRFGVERIHF
-642 ETQPVQFENRPRYQT
+642 ETQPVQFENRPRYQEA
-657 TFETDAAVAP
+657 FRNDAAVAP

-676 RFERSQGNAKTPESR
+676 RFERSQGETR
-691 RPFALDWSF
+691 RPFALDWTF

-707 VRYLADRFSGADLLY
+707 VRYLADRFAGADLLY

-736 ADLAADDY
+736 ADLASDDY
-744 LAKRRLTLGL
+744 FAKRRLTLGL
-754 PVFGRLLAMFAQ
+754 PVFGRHLAMFTQ

-773 FVRLTNADDRRFLVE
+773 FVRLTNADERRFLVE

-841 ETPAEVERVLRRATA
+841 ETPAEVERVLRRALA
-856 PAPPSSRDYSVFSY
+856 PTPPSSRDYSVFSY